1 MVQANKQ
8 YRVIRS
14 LPRKGETYAVNDR
27 DTGDTVLRTAERDF
41 TRDKR
46 RVFVPVEAAA

>member
-14 LPRKGETYAVNDR
+14 LPRKGEVFAVSDR
-27 DTGDTVLRTAERDF
+27 DTGDTVLRTADRDF

-46 RVFVPVEAAA
+46 RVLVPVESAA